1 MGMQSARARHIGKDG
16 GSRRMQILHIPESL
30 THGSNA
36 NSVAFFPVLCD
47 GNLIGMQMQCV
58 VAHGVQEN

>member
-1 MGMQSARARHIGKDG
+1 MGRQSARARHVGKGG
-16 GSRRMQILHIPESL
+16 GSKRMEILHTPESL
-30 THGSNA
+30 THDSNA